1 MLRFLTDQNF
11 DQDISRGL
19 IARAPNL
26 DIITAFIAGVSG
38 YEDPDLLRWTAEHD
52 RILIT
57 HDKKTI
63 PHYVKELVSDGLT
76 LPGVI
81 LVIKSISIGGLI
93 DDLEV
98 TILCGRAEDFRNDVF
113 YLPFR
118 S

>member
-11 DQDISRGL
+11 DQDITRGL
-19 IARAPNL
+19 VARAPNL
-26 DIITAFIAGVSG
+26 DIITAFNAKVSG
-38 YEDPDLLRWTAEHD
+38 YEDSDLLRWTAEHN

-63 PHYVKELVSDGLT
+63 PDFVRELVSAGLT

-81 LVIKSISIGGLI
+81 LVIKSVSIGRLI
-93 DDLEV
+93 DDLEI
-98 TILCGRAEDFRNDVF
+98 TILCGKAEDFRNDVF

>member
-11 DQDISRGL
+11 DQDIARGL

-26 DIITAFIAGVSG
+26 DIISALNAGVSE
-38 YEDPDLLRWTAEHD
+38 YEDPDLLRWTAEHN

-63 PHYVKELVSDGLT
+63 PDFVIALVSSGFT

-81 LVIKSISIGGLI
+81 LVIKSVSIGRLI
-93 DDLEV
+93 DDLEL
-98 TILCGRAEDFRNDVF
+98 TILCGKAEDFRNDVF

>member
-11 DQDISRGL
+11 DQGIARGL

-26 DIITAFIAGVSG
+26 NIITAFKAGVSE
-38 YEDPDLLRWTAEHD
+38 YEDPDLLRWTAEHE
-52 RILIT
+52 RILIS

-63 PHYVKELVSDGLT
+63 PHYVKELVSSGLT

-81 LVIKSISIGGLI
+81 LVIKSASIGKLI
-93 DDLEV
+93 DDLEITV
-98 TILCGRAEDFRNDVF
+98 LCGKPEDFRNDVF

-118 S
+118 P